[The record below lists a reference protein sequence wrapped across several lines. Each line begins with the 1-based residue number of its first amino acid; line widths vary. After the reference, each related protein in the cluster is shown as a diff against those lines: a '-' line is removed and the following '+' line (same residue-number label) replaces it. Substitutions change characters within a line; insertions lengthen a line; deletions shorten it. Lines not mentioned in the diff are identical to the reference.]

1 MDRVNIDL
9 IFLLDFCGAYSL
21 HCHTCFTYNINFI
34 LSINRLIWCPIIQ
47 IVVLDYV
54 KKVFILTGVQMR
66 TVMGTF
72 LVGTQ
77 VVTEAVILS
86 MIGVWP
92 TQGAKGIAFA
102 ILVICPLK
110 WTDYPWEISSQY
122 CKRVFPVMRVKL
134 SRNKVACCSS
144 ILNMIL
150 PLAVNLWL
158 IRFVPFYFCST

>member
-1 MDRVNIDL
+1 M
-9 IFLLDFCGAYSL
+9 
-21 HCHTCFTYNINFI
+21 
-34 LSINRLIWCPIIQ
+34 
-47 IVVLDYV
+47 LDYV
-54 KKVFILTGVQMR
+54 KRVFILTGVQVR

-110 WTDYPWEISSQY
+110 WTDYP
-122 CKRVFPVMRVKL
+122 
-134 SRNKVACCSS
+134 
-144 ILNMIL
+144 
-150 PLAVNLWL
+150 
-158 IRFVPFYFCST
+158 